1 MQNIWCVIG
10 NILFKGRRG
19 AEESQG
25 ERADGQPGGEAE
37 EGGGGAGQEGDPA
50 AHDRRVGGETLRVYS
65 LLRSDINVEQFY
77 LQ

>member
-1 MQNIWCVIG
+1 ML
-10 NILFKGRRG
+10 ILFIGRRG

-50 AHDRRVGGETLRVYS
+50 AHDRGVEGAGGHS
-65 LLRSDINVEQFY
+65 LLSSDNVDQFY